1 MWMISCDKFAN
12 CWVVIVFLA
21 WERWIDFQRIE
32 LTLQW
37 LEKVFFLFCL
47 LNIVMVKRT
56 SVCLSVYVCFVVCA
70 SKRFVLLPRNV
81 CFLQSSLDMF
91 VQYSVWCYFLFIIS
105 GGTDVLISARY
116 LKTVFFFL
124 VILLLLFCFLVKV
137 VLLPDLID
145 LTDSFHN
152 YFCGEQLSLWCG

>member
-1 MWMISCDKFAN
+1 MDDKLWQVCKLLSSNSFLSLRKVN
-12 CWVVIVFLA
+12 WFPENWVNTTMVR
-21 WERWIDFQRIE
+21 ES
-32 LTLQW
+32 
-37 LEKVFFLFCL
+37 FFLFCL
-47 LNIVMVKRT
+47 LSIVMVKRT
-56 SVCLSVYVCFVVCA
+56 SVCLSVYVCLVVCA